1 MCGAPIPP
9 PFTQGLLRR
18 LKMLGSVYEQ
28 VKSEALENDEENNES
43 RIIVASISVSGV
55 LVRTMKR
62 RSVNKVRAKRRTLLW
77 AEFWLRAK
85 MPIGLVSSAYE
96 S

>member
-9 PFTQGLLRR
+9 PLTQGLLRR

-43 RIIVASISVSGV
+43 RINCRLYQRI
-55 LVRTMKR
+55 R
-62 RSVNKVRAKRRTLLW
+62 RFGENDET
-77 AEFWLRAK
+77 
-85 MPIGLVSSAYE
+85 
-96 S
+96 